1 MQKVLVIDDDELM
14 LKMMKDALE
23 GEMYQVFATADGPQG
38 ITIYKHHQPDLVL
51 LDLGLPSMSG
61 IEVLKEIRSF
71 DSKAR
76 VIVVSGYGASESV
89 SSATRFGAWDFVE
102 KSVELDELLKKIRSA
117 LQIAQR

>member
-1 MQKVLVIDDDELM
+1 
-14 LKMMKDALE
+14 
-23 GEMYQVFATADGPQG
+23 
-38 ITIYKHHQPDLVL
+38 
-51 LDLGLPSMSG
+51 MSG